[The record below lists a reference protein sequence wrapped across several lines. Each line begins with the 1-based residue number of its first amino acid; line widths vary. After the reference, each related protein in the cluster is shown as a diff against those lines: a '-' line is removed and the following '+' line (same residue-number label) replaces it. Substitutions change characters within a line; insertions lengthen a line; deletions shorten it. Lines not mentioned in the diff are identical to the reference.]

1 MSLSSNSN
9 MFQCLNK
16 KMTPK
21 RSIDLTSSL
30 SLRSY
35 HEVEDFSVNTQN
47 SSGLYSDIYSGWTKH
62 SQAYSQVSGHET
74 SLFEDPAAGCAGKK
88 HKWIWTAHDHD
99 TVNSNGYTLWQDDP
113 RNHKQP
119 NVKDNTKSPTS
130 CHTCKYIY
138 IIKYYT
144 QIYLV
149 M

>member
-9 MFQCLNK
+9 TFQCLNK

-30 SLRSY
+30 SLYIYIYTFTRSY

-113 RNHKQP
+113 ATTNSQTWRITP
-119 NVKDNTKSPTS
+119 NPPLLVT
-130 CHTCKYIY
+130 HVYIY
-138 IIKYYT
+138 I
-144 QIYLV
+144 
-149 M
+149 